1 MTNLW
6 FLNFHLGSHSETD
19 LPQNPSPI
27 NDGDTIAQTEDVKD
41 DTHSNEATAEQYNPT
56 SEISKRKEKATR

>member
-27 NDGDTIAQTEDVKD
+27 NNGETIAQTENVKD
-41 DTHSNEATAEQYNPT
+41 DTGRNEATARQYNPK
-56 SEISKRKEKATR
+56 SENIKRKEKATR